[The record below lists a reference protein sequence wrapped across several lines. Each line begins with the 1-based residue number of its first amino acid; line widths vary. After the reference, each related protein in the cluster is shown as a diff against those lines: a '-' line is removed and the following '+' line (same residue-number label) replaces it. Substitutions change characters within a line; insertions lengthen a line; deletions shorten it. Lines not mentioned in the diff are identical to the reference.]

1 VERTGGGALGR
12 GCAGAP
18 DCFFADRLATVG
30 DRTTVLRALRPTP
43 ALAFIGPMVIAGL
56 LIGLIVGAGVAW
68 LFARAQNAAHTAALR
83 VELEYEQART
93 AEKVALLE
101 KTERDVTARFDALA
115 ADALRK
121 NNESFLELASVK
133 LGQKEQAVEHLVAPL
148 KESLQKVDGKLQE
161 LEVARKG
168 AYSSLAEQVRQLTET
183 QNALRSETG
192 NLVSALRDRPNVRGR
207 WGEIQ
212 LRRVVEMAGMIEH
225 CDFETQAHVATE
237 DGRLRPD
244 LIVQLPG
251 GKKVVV
257 DAKMA
262 GQAYL
267 ESLSCDDD
275 ESRLVKLREHARQV
289 RDHITKLSA
298 KSYWS
303 QFDQT
308 PEFVILFIPGETF
321 LSAALEQDPALI
333 EDGVNQQVIIATPTT
348 LIALLRAV
356 SYGWRQETVAES
368 ARAVSDLGRELYTR
382 LATLTEHFA
391 KVGRGLETA
400 VRSYNETVG
409 SLETRVLP
417 SARKFKEHGISPAG
431 ELAPL
436 SVVDRSVRAVSAAEL
451 APELPAADANAA

>member
-1 VERTGGGALGR
+1 
-12 GCAGAP
+12 
-18 DCFFADRLATVG
+18 
-30 DRTTVLRALRPTP
+30 
-43 ALAFIGPMVIAGL
+43 MVIAGL
-56 LIGLIVGAGVAW
+56 LIGLVVGAGAAW
-68 LFARAQNAAHTAALR
+68 LFARAQNAAQTTALR
-83 VELEYEQART
+83 VELEHEQART
-93 AEKVALLE
+93 AEIE
-101 KTERDVTARFDALA
+101 KTERDLTARFDALA

-183 QNALRSETG
+183 QKELRSETG

-257 DAKMA
+257 DSKMA

-267 ESLSCDDD
+267 ESLSCKDE

-289 RDHITKLSA
+289 RDHVTKLSA

-356 SYGWRQETVAES
+356 SYGWRQETIAES

-391 KVGRGLETA
+391 KVGRGLDTA

-436 SVVDRSVRAVSAAEL
+436 NVVDRSVRPVSAAEL
-451 APELPAADANAA
+451 SPELPAADADAA

>member
-1 VERTGGGALGR
+1 
-12 GCAGAP
+12 
-18 DCFFADRLATVG
+18 
-30 DRTTVLRALRPTP
+30 
-43 ALAFIGPMVIAGL
+43 MVIAGL
-56 LIGLIVGAGVAW
+56 LIGLVVGAGAAW
-68 LFARAQNAAHTAALR
+68 LFARAQNAAQTTALR
-83 VELEYEQART
+83 VELEHEQART
-93 AEKVALLE
+93 AEIE
-101 KTERDVTARFDALA
+101 KTERDLTARFDALA

-183 QNALRSETG
+183 QKELRSETG

-257 DAKMA
+257 DSKMA

-267 ESLSCDDD
+267 ESLSCKDE

-289 RDHITKLSA
+289 RDHVTKLSA

-356 SYGWRQETVAES
+356 SYGWRQETIAES
-368 ARAVSDLGRELYTR
+368 ARAVSDLGRELYSR

-436 SVVDRSVRAVSAAEL
+436 NVVDRSVRPVSAAEL
-451 APELPAADANAA
+451 SPELPAADADAA

>member
-1 VERTGGGALGR
+1 
-12 GCAGAP
+12 
-18 DCFFADRLATVG
+18 
-30 DRTTVLRALRPTP
+30 
-43 ALAFIGPMVIAGL
+43 MVIVGL
-56 LIGLIVGAGVAW
+56 LIGLLVGAGAAW
-68 LFARAQNAAHTAALR
+68 LYARAQNGAQTAALR
-83 VELEYEQART
+83 VELAHEQTRA
-93 AEKVALLE
+93 AEKAELLE
-101 KTERDVTARFDALA
+101 KTERDLTSRFDALA

-133 LGQKEQAVEHLVAPL
+133 LEQKEQAVEHLVGPL

-183 QNALRSETG
+183 QKELRSETG

-267 ESLSCDDD
+267 ESLSCKDE

-356 SYGWRQETVAES
+356 SYGWRQETIAES

-436 SVVDRSVRAVSAAEL
+436 NILDRSVRAVNATEL
-451 APELPAADANAA
+451 VPELPAADADAA

>member
-1 VERTGGGALGR
+1 
-12 GCAGAP
+12 
-18 DCFFADRLATVG
+18 
-30 DRTTVLRALRPTP
+30 
-43 ALAFIGPMVIAGL
+43 MVIAGL
-56 LIGLIVGAGVAW
+56 LIGLVVGAGAAW
-68 LFARAQNAAHTAALR
+68 LFARAQNAAQTTALR
-83 VELEYEQART
+83 VELEHEQART
-93 AEKVALLE
+93 AEIE
-101 KTERDVTARFDALA
+101 KTERDLTARFDALA

-183 QNALRSETG
+183 QKELRSETG

-257 DAKMA
+257 DSKMA

-267 ESLSCDDD
+267 ESLSCKDE

-289 RDHITKLSA
+289 RDHVTKLSA

-356 SYGWRQETVAES
+356 SYGWRQETIAES

-436 SVVDRSVRAVSAAEL
+436 NVVDRSVRPVSAAEL
-451 APELPAADANAA
+451 SPELPAADADAA